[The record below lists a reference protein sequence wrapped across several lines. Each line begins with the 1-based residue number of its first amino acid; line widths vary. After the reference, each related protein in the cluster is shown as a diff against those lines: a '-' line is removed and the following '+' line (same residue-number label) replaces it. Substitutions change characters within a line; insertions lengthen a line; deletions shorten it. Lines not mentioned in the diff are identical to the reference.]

1 MSDIFLSYRRSDQTL
16 ARALVEALQARG
28 VDVWWDQKI
37 EGGEDWRDAIVEGLT
52 SAHTV
57 VILFS
62 EECNASKQL
71 KKELAIADT
80 LDKEVVPVLIEDT
93 QPKGHYLYELA
104 ARNWLQ
110 AHPDPMS
117 RIDQLADRLAREM
130 ADNRPVPAVAGE
142 PVGADPAPVAAGSPP
157 AAQPAADAPPP
168 ASKPAPPV
176 TARTVETVVE
186 KARAGEKAHK
196 QRRDFLPFK
205 WYEILIAAVV
215 SLLVLAPDE
224 AGNPPANPG
233 WDLAMA
239 FLLILAVIALLVFPD
254 PFLCP
259 KAPGLACGPVLLFQ
273 YALGRDPSRSR
284 CWAASRARRRDN
296 GRHGKPDNRAHRRHC
311 RDRLLLA
318 DRLRDLRHPAFPAH
332 AALLPQQCR
341 GGLGR
346 HERGRSRGL

>member
-110 AHPDPMS
+110 AHPEPMS

-142 PVGADPAPVAAGSPP
+142 PVVADPAPVAAGSRP
-157 AAQPAADAPPP
+157 AAQLPADAPAPNAPLP

-176 TARTVETVVE
+176 KARTVETVVE

-205 WYEILIAAVV
+205 WYEILIAVAV
-215 SLLVLAPDE
+215 SLLVLVPDE

-233 WDLAMA
+233 WDLAMG
-239 FLLILAVIALLVFPD
+239 FFLILAVIALLVFPIRYY
-254 PFLCP
+254 
-259 KAPGLACGPVLLFQ
+259 V
-273 YALGRDPSRSR
+273 
-284 CWAASRARRRDN
+284 RRRRVWHAVRFFFFSTLTVGALFGLVVGLHPELADETMGGMEN
-296 GRHGKPDNRAHRRHC
+296 
-311 RDRLLLA
+311 LLA
-318 DRLRDLRHPAFPAH
+318 GLVGGIVVIAFFSLIAFGIYGILHFQRTLRSFRNNVEAV
-332 AALLPQQCR
+332 
-341 GGLGR
+341 
-346 HERGRSRGL
+346 

>member
-1 MSDIFLSYRRSDQTL
+1 L
-16 ARALVEALQARG
+16 
-28 VDVWWDQKI
+28 DVWWDQKI

-142 PVGADPAPVAAGSPP
+142 IVGADPAPVAAGSPP

-239 FLLILAVIALLVFPD
+239 FLLILAVIALLVFPIR
-254 PFLCP
+254 FY
-259 KAPGLACGPVLLFQ
+259 V
-273 YALGRDPSRSR
+273 
-284 CWAASRARRRDN
+284 RRR
-296 GRHGKPDNRAHRRHC
+296 RVWHAV
-311 RDRLLLA
+311 RLFFFSTLSVGTLLGLVVGLHPELA
-318 DRLRDLRHPAFPAH
+318 DETMGGMENLITGLIGGIVVIAFFSLIAFGIYGILHFQRTLRSFRNNVEAV
-332 AALLPQQCR
+332 
-341 GGLGR
+341 
-346 HERGRSRGL
+346 